1 MSNTPHENVTKKID
15 QIRANKSGRVRFC
28 ATCTYSL
35 RRIFYQ
41 RKKNSDLQL
50 LSSNSKLR
58 CTYQK
63 EYLAFLAYWSI
74 MLCRWLPQWKTYIF
88 FLLLLALRTF
98 YIIVCDWRTRRQ
110 FAFWIGLDI
119 EPSYYSKHHTHRK
132 SQFFWVDKCDIMMI
146 ITAANAMYSFS
157 CRRKIQ
163 AFE

>member
-1 MSNTPHENVTKKID
+1 MWQKKID

-41 RKKNSDLQL
+41 RKNSDLQL

-63 EYLAFLAYWSI
+63 EYLAFFSVLVNNI
-74 MLCRWLPQWKTYIF
+74 MSVVAAMENLYF